1 MFFELI
7 FLKFLSFF
15 LYCMI
20 AIIIW
25 DVIVLDLLIEKIFSL
40 ILVFFLLSFWIL
52 LNGLEF
58 LPIVILLLYVGAIA
72 VLFLFV
78 VMILNPDFIN
88 LLNKKQKLIAHLT
101 QRNLMLKTLL
111 QDFLK
116 NDKNAILANYTDIDQ
131 ELQKKLIMA
140 NTSKKAS
147 TLYHSDFFLSLLVGS
162 FFGGLLSW
170 HRYLSLKFFVS
181 SAWVSKLLQSY
192 SLSHLENLIE
202 QQLGTLQLY
211 GINQFAEIKMQAY
224 YQPIWAEKYEVVNIG
239 LILYTKYGIGLVI
252 IGVMLLV
259 SMMGAIILTLRQT
272 TFIKRQ
278 IIGVQSTRYNVILKS
293 IGLISL

>member
-1 MFFELI
+1 M
-7 FLKFLSFF
+7 
-15 LYCMI
+15 
-20 AIIIW
+20 
-25 DVIVLDLLIEKIFSL
+25 EKVFSL
-40 ILVFFLLSFWIL
+40 ILAFLALSFWL
-52 LNGLEF
+52 FLNGLEF
-58 LPIVILLLYVGAIA
+58 LPLVILLLYVGAIA

-88 LLNKKQKLIAHLT
+88 LLNQKQKLIAHLA

-116 NDKNAILANYTDIDQ
+116 NDKNAILTNYSDIDH
-131 ELQKKLIMA
+131 ELQKKLIMVNA
-140 NTSKKAS
+140 SKKSS
-147 TLYHSDFFLSLLVGS
+147 TLYQSDFFLSLLVGS
-162 FFGGLLSW
+162 FLGGLLSW

-181 SAWVSKLLQSY
+181 SAWVNKLLQSY

-211 GINQFAEIKMQAY
+211 GMNQFAEIKMQAY
-224 YQPIWAEKYEVVNIG
+224 YQPMWTEKYEVVHIG
-239 LILYTKYGIGLVI
+239 LILYTKYGMGLVI

-259 SMMGAIILTLRQT
+259 SIIGAIILTLRQT

-278 IIGVQSTRYNVILKS
+278 IIGVQSTRYNVIA
-293 IGLISL
+293 